1 MVYNNDHIAGTLIET
16 DNGGFEFTY
25 MESYLNDPA
34 AAAISVHFPKTPK
47 IYISNKLFPFFMNMI
62 PEGSNRELQ
71 QRRFK
76 LSDHDF
82 FGLLTHLAGK
92 DTIGAIQVKN
102 AN

>member
-47 IYISNKLFPFFMNMI
+47 IYI
-62 PEGSNRELQ
+62 
-71 QRRFK
+71 
-76 LSDHDF
+76 
-82 FGLLTHLAGK
+82 
-92 DTIGAIQVKN
+92 
-102 AN
+102 